1 MKRAIIAPI
10 AFVFL
15 LAAPAAG
22 PAQPLWFD
30 LTVPGSIE
38 EMLGTPNR
46 SLEGP
51 HLLRRLIDVFHDPTG
66 TIANPEQAA
75 GAFRDCLGDVQR
87 LRDRW
92 RAVEQAVGEVS
103 LSAAAHADGRP
114 VLERFLELFG
124 LRLTGGADPR
134 VAPNRGDGRG
144 REAEEPADEERRAV
158 CGVGDGWSSA
168 RIERRLNAGETI
180 VWDVPHFEVSLPLS
194 PRVWLQVLY
203 GDDLAAGAAGQAAER
218 AADLV
223 GRLVTNSRAAR
234 FYAGLAALDDATLA
248 WFQSSPR
255 VLARLADE
263 HLTAFAQYGGGLR
276 VRDGAV
282 QAPGGPA
289 FWEALVGVPV
299 TEPERFVD
307 RLFASEQAAN
317 AYDLV
322 GRLPEASRRFVT
334 GAGQPDARDW
344 RRGLTLLGRVIET
357 LPLPDPRFAERADAR
372 DPSRVF
378 TPRPGFRHGGR
389 LNENICN
396 LPDDEA
402 VVITWFHPE
411 APSDPPRLVWSACGP
426 RTCITGELNEMSAIE
441 FVYGRGEPEYACRVE
456 TRLYSQAGFW
466 VPMLQFDGVIMTGV
480 PSLQWTAYLYRLG
493 YSMTGADQDP
503 RQSIVR

>member
-10 AFVFL
+10 ALVFL

-103 LSAAAHADGRP
+103 LSAAAYADGRP
-114 VLERFLELFG
+114 ALERFLELFG
-124 LRLTGGADPR
+124 LRLTGGDDPR
-134 VAPNRGDGRG
+134 VAPNREDGRR
-144 REAEEPADEERRAV
+144 REAEETADEERRAV

-203 GDDLAAGAAGQAAER
+203 GDDIAAGAAEQAAER

-234 FYAGLAALDDATLA
+234 FYAGLAALDDATFRA
-248 WFQSSPR
+248 IFSGSPIK
-255 VLARLADE
+255 RL
-263 HLTAFAQYGGGLR
+263 G
-276 VRDGAV
+276 RD
-282 QAPGGPA
+282 
-289 FWEALVGVPV
+289 
-299 TEPERFVD
+299 RFVRNVLIAIGNCGD
-307 RLFASEQAAN
+307 ITVWPTAKRLLGDPSP
-317 AYDLV
+317 LV
-322 GRLPEASRRFVT
+322 RAMAVWASRRLAPPADFAKLRARHALAEKDPAVLAEWQ
-334 GAGQPDARDW
+334 GAKPASGAS
-344 RRGLTLLGRVIET
+344 GC
-357 LPLPDPRFAERADAR
+357 A
-372 DPSRVF
+372 
-378 TPRPGFRHGGR
+378 
-389 LNENICN
+389 
-396 LPDDEA
+396 
-402 VVITWFHPE
+402 HP
-411 APSDPPRLVWSACGP
+411 
-426 RTCITGELNEMSAIE
+426 
-441 FVYGRGEPEYACRVE
+441 
-456 TRLYSQAGFW
+456 
-466 VPMLQFDGVIMTGV
+466 
-480 PSLQWTAYLYRLG
+480 
-493 YSMTGADQDP
+493 
-503 RQSIVR
+503 